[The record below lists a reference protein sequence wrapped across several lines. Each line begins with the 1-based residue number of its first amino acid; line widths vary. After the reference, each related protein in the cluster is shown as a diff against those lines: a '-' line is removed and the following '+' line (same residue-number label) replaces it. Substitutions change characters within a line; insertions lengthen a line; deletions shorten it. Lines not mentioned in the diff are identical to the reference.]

1 MATVRMQFDHEEDD
15 DELSGRDANN
25 RGSDWI
31 HALEAGSF
39 ITKHEKDEYR
49 DISSRAN
56 WTLSSCKV
64 DGDGFGINELLS
76 DSVDSYW
83 QSDGPQPH
91 TITVEFTRKTDISF
105 LALYLDYKSDESYT
119 PNKLL
124 VRLGS
129 SVMHLDDEFE
139 QSFTEPVGWQIMDLR
154 RGSYAKRAFVLQL
167 QVVQNHQNGRDTH
180 IRHMRVIGPSRS
192 RFDSVARALVTPLI
206 DPFEF
211 DADENGDPTNMN
223 RPPMDVPIMPVLTN
237 KLKSMK
243 MIRSECGSDP
253 TTSCSHVA
261 LFNKNESLVACKAV
275 IGVWIANGFP
285 VDESIEGS
293 NGRRHVLLEMRSGKE
308 ISLVTLESKIDAG
321 EVKKSDQAITS
332 FSIDSSA
339 TRLID
344 RPLPTLISNPSSIS
358 VPSSNNQVSLFAEEL
373 ARQKQQKQTGS
384 VGVLGYNW
392 RLGADQQWKLAPVTE
407 EDAQAAAVVRNQPI
421 IQPNPMNPMVPMPS
435 MGPMGLPQ
443 SPMVPPQSP
452 IGPLPM
458 SVGRPMA
465 STNGMG
471 EMMHP
476 PEPSFPSIVW
486 RRFNQVLDG
495 FSNGFSSM
503 ADKVFKII

>member
-223 RPPMDVPIMPVLTN
+223 RPPMDVPIMPVL
-237 KLKSMK
+237 
-243 MIRSECGSDP
+243 
-253 TTSCSHVA
+253 
-261 LFNKNESLVACKAV
+261 
-275 IGVWIANGFP
+275 
-285 VDESIEGS
+285 
-293 NGRRHVLLEMRSGKE
+293 
-308 ISLVTLESKIDAG
+308 
-321 EVKKSDQAITS
+321 
-332 FSIDSSA
+332 
-339 TRLID
+339 
-344 RPLPTLISNPSSIS
+344 
-358 VPSSNNQVSLFAEEL
+358 
-373 ARQKQQKQTGS
+373 
-384 VGVLGYNW
+384 GYNW